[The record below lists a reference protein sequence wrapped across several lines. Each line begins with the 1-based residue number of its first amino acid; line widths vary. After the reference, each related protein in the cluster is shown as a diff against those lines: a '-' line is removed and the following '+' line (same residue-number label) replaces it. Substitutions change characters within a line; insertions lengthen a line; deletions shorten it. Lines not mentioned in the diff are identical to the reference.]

1 MLRVREG
8 DPVTVADGGG
18 AWRPARFSAV
28 APTIDGEVVVTPAPS
43 PEIVVAFALVK
54 GDRSDTIVRQLT
66 EVGVDRIV
74 PFVSARSI
82 ARPDADR
89 AVRQVER
96 WRRIARE
103 AGMQSR
109 RARLPQVEPVSSFA
123 EVAGRPGAA
132 IADRHGRPP
141 DLRHPVVLIGPEGGW
156 EPAERDQVADRV
168 ALGPQVLRAETAA
181 VTAGAVAVALREG
194 LLASRIPK

>member
-1 MLRVREG
+1 MVE
-8 DPVTVADGGG
+8 PEVT
-18 AWRPARFSAV
+18 
-28 APTIDGEVVVTPAPS
+28 

-54 GDRSDTIVRQLT
+54 GDRGDTIVRQLT

-82 ARPDADR
+82 ARPDPDR
-89 AVRQVER
+89 AARQVER

-109 RARLPQVEPVSSFA
+109 RARLPAVEAVATFA
-123 EVAGRPGAA
+123 EVAGRPGAT

-141 DLRHPVVLIGPEGGW
+141 DRSLALVLVGPEGGW
-156 EPAERDQVADRV
+156 EPAEREQVAQRV
-168 ALGPQVLRAETAA
+168 ALGPQVLRSETAA
-181 VTAGAVAVALREG
+181 VTAGALAVALREG
-194 LLASRIPK
+194 LLASPTPK